1 MKAGHG
7 HTKKHAGGTKHAGSL
22 KHRPTIAELEMRLK
36 LHQKLSAQ
44 DLHRLHLHAVAK
56 HHKHPKPAK
65 WSPYADLAACAI
77 EALAA
82 SLRLTGRT
90 VTTTD
95 VVDLYHHVTDD
106 PDAGMRIDQAV
117 EAAAVYGLAGV
128 RLLDAR
134 PAARLADGV
143 VLGVDLAE
151 RHALTVEGH
160 GVWTWGDWRRASC
173 GLLAAADEA
182 WELEWAGGVA

>member
-22 KHRPTIAELEMRLK
+22 KHKPTAAQLAARKK
-36 LHQKLSAQ
+36 LMQQLAAHNA
-44 DLHRLHLHAVAK
+44 HLHAVAK
-56 HHKHPKPAK
+56 HHHHPKPSK
-65 WSPYADLAACAI
+65 WSPHADLAVCAI

-90 VTTTD
+90 VTDAD
-95 VVDLYHHVTDD
+95 VVDLYLRVTDD
-106 PDAGMRIDQAV
+106 PDAGMRIDQAA

-134 PAARLADGV
+134 PAVRLADGV

-160 GVWTWGDWRRASC
+160 GVWTWGAWRPASC

-182 WELEWAGGVA
+182 WELTWAGAVA